1 MNNPPAPPPS
11 LFGGD
16 AQVPQLVRNEYG
28 HQARTL
34 LDLLHD
40 AFYLLLLLKN
50 GHGPQDAGAFVK
62 HVRSYLDG
70 FDRHARRL
78 GTSADDIFDAKYA
91 VCAAV
96 DEAVLASDFEV
107 RQLWERAP
115 LQLLL
120 FGEQTAGETFFRK
133 LEQVRQQGAPR
144 LQVLEIYY
152 MCLLT
157 GYQGKYRL
165 ESPEKLNYLISMLD
179 KELAHLRGKRAAFAP
194 DWKSPDQVRHLIRA
208 EVPVWAISSV
218 FVLFGA
224 LSYLGFN
231 WMLAGTTNSSLAP
244 YYDIIKLAPKVPSL
258 TISLP

>member
-11 LFGGD
+11 LFGDD

-62 HVRSYLDG
+62 HIRNYLDG

-91 VCAAV
+91 VCAAI
-96 DEAVLASDFEV
+96 DEAVLASNFEV
-107 RQLWERAP
+107 RKVWERAP

-120 FGEQTAGETFFRK
+120 FGEQIAGETFFRK
-133 LEQVRQQGAPR
+133 LDHLRQHGESR

-157 GYQGKYRL
+157 GFQGKYRL
-165 ESPEKLNYLISMLD
+165 ESPERLNYLILTLD
-179 KELAHLRGKRAAFAP
+179 KELAHHRGKRAAFAP
-194 DWKSPDQVRHLIRA
+194 DWQSPDQVRHLIKA
-208 EVPVWAISSV
+208 ELPVWVIAST
-218 FVLFGA
+218 FALFGA
-224 LSYLGFN
+224 LSYFGFR
-231 WMLAGTTNSSLAP
+231 WALIDTTNATLAP
-244 YYDIIKLAPKVPSL
+244 YYDIVKLAPRVPTL